1 MRLAFASLALA
12 AAIFPALPLPALAV
26 DLPGTLAAPESPEGL
41 VGEAVLYFVGGRTRE
56 EAGDDAFNPFGMD
69 ADSVL
74 FHVGA
79 FFIVSSFEG
88 EALKAGELALYPQY
102 VMPRG
107 EGTPGVDTPP
117 IIPFA
122 LNRNGA
128 CYAGY
133 VTGYPVPDA
142 TFALDLAGALCHADS
157 VEQIVADAY
166 RAAGPVTGDDT
177 APADDAEPDEQL
189 IPDDPA
195 ITEDAAPFGAPPPLF
210 DPAAPSD
217 RQLQDIVYA
226 AYNAAYERA
235 VADPDYRFWDG
246 SDFTPVRDAVIAA
259 LAGQGL
265 SQVTV
270 GLQPVGSPAE
280 ARACATGGRTELRIA
295 FTPDGFG
302 IAVAAASPGRVY
314 AYEYDYAVS
323 PDLQIVEP
331 RDCATSGPGRVG
343 PRSY

>member
-12 AAIFPALPLPALAV
+12 AAIFPALPLPALAI
-26 DLPGTLAAPESPEGL
+26 DLPGTVATPESPEGL
-41 VGEAVLYFVGGRTRE
+41 IGDAVLYFVGGRTRE
-56 EAGDDAFNPFGMD
+56 EAGNDAFNPFGMD

-74 FHVGA
+74 FQVGA

-102 VMPRG
+102 AMPRG
-107 EGTPGVDTPP
+107 RGTPSAETPP

-122 LNRNGA
+122 LNRNGT

-142 TFALDLAGALCHADS
+142 TYALDLAGALCHAES
-157 VEQIVADAY
+157 VEQRLADAY
-166 RAAGPVTGDDT
+166 LAAGPVDD
-177 APADDAEPDEQL
+177 AEPADDAEPDEQL

-195 ITEDAAPFGAPPPLF
+195 ITEDATPYGGPQPLF
-210 DPAAPSD
+210 DPAMPSD
-217 RQLQDIVYA
+217 RQLQDAVYA

-235 VADPDYRFWDG
+235 VSDPDYRFWDG
-246 SDFTPVRDAVIAA
+246 SDFAPVREAVIAA

-265 SQVTV
+265 SQVSV
-270 GLQPVGSPAE
+270 AQMPAGSPAE
-280 ARACATGGRTELRIA
+280 AKACAAAGQTELRIA

-302 IAVAAASPGRVY
+302 IAVAAASASRVY
-314 AYEYDYAVS
+314 AYQYDYAVS

-331 RDCATSGPGRVG
+331 RDCATAGAGRVG